1 MNLKEL
7 SELLGLSQTTVSRAL
22 NGYPE
27 VNEQTRERVLAAAK
41 ANNYRPNSRAKGLAT
56 GRAMA
61 IGHVIPTSSQHEIVN
76 PVFSDFIAG
85 AGAAYAKAGYD
96 MLLSVVSDQDEARA
110 YRELQARGAVDGV
123 ILHAPK
129 QDDMRIGLLWDLGL
143 PFVVHG
149 RSGGPEGGYSWV
161 DVNNREAFEEATRH
175 LLELGHRRIGLINGQ
190 EGMEFA
196 KRRRDGFEAALAEYG
211 VAPDPDLL
219 WHDEMTEHLGYTATR
234 CMISLPE
241 PPTAIVVASLVIAYG
256 ARRALEGA
264 GLRLGTDVSILTHD
278 DVMSYMRNEGEP
290 PVFTATRSSVREAGQ
305 LAAEMLLGLIS
316 DPNERPAQTLLRA
329 ELIQGQS
336 TGPVPPTVV
345 RSSGTS
351 HL

>member
-1 MNLKEL
+1 
-7 SELLGLSQTTVSRAL
+7 
-22 NGYPE
+22 
-27 VNEQTRERVLAAAK
+27 
-41 ANNYRPNSRAKGLAT
+41 
-56 GRAMA
+56 
-61 IGHVIPTSSQHEIVN
+61 
-76 PVFSDFIAG
+76 
-85 AGAAYAKAGYD
+85 
-96 MLLSVVSDQDEARA
+96 
-110 YRELQARGAVDGV
+110 
-123 ILHAPK
+123 
-129 QDDMRIGLLWDLGL
+129 
-143 PFVVHG
+143 
-149 RSGGPEGGYSWV
+149 
-161 DVNNREAFEEATRH
+161 
-175 LLELGHRRIGLINGQ
+175 
-190 EGMEFA
+190 
-196 KRRRDGFEAALAEYG
+196 
-211 VAPDPDLL
+211 
-219 WHDEMTEHLGYTATR
+219 
-234 CMISLPE
+234 MISLPE
-241 PPTAIVVASLVIAYG
+241 PPTAIIVASLVIAYG